1 LIDDVVNAQTLPMDE
16 AKYNAGAVEEL
27 VAKRLHN
34 FDYIKRA
41 HQGSVHWMNTV
52 LLSKEDIIN
61 FYGKEKKEVLQKRA
75 EQWFYVG
82 ISLAPIL
89 TLSSGTPYVVA
100 LSTFWDEFE
109 QWGGKPV
116 APKDN
121 LVDMKQARTGTGS
134 GGNEFLN
141 TPNIPSSLDYFEI
154 VYTLCDLLEHIYKRF
169 LSLDI
174 TPQIAKG
181 IAKIDARFM
190 HHILGRISKD
200 LNAISLQLVKQ
211 QLAGLDPLFSSGWDE
226 TGEKDD

>member
-1 LIDDVVNAQTLPMDE
+1 
-16 AKYNAGAVEEL
+16 
-27 VAKRLHN
+27 
-34 FDYIKRA
+34 
-41 HQGSVHWMNTV
+41 
-52 LLSKEDIIN
+52 
-61 FYGKEKKEVLQKRA
+61 
-75 EQWFYVG
+75 
-82 ISLAPIL
+82 
-89 TLSSGTPYVVA
+89 
-100 LSTFWDEFE
+100 
-109 QWGGKPV
+109 
-116 APKDN
+116 
-121 LVDMKQARTGTGS
+121 
-134 GGNEFLN
+134 
-141 TPNIPSSLDYFEI
+141 